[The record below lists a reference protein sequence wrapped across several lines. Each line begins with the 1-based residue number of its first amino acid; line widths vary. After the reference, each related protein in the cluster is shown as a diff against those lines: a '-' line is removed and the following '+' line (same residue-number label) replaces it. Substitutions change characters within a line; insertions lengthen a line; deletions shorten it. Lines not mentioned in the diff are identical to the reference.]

1 MCSACRLAWV
11 LLLGAIANAEELRV
25 CADPNN
31 LPYSNLA
38 ERGFENHI
46 AKVVAAD
53 LNRPLRFVWAPQR
66 GRYIRNVVKPGLCD
80 LVMGVA
86 QGFDRLETTKPYYRS
101 SYVFVVRSNAAYRP
115 ASFDDPRLA
124 AAKVGVHVMPDDGAI
139 APPAQ
144 VLYERGAG
152 RNIVWYR
159 LFPDFSQPDP
169 PSALIEGVRKG
180 DVDVAIAWGPLAGYF
195 ARQRQPL
202 LQIVPIPHQKERSIP
217 LAFNICMGARRPNH
231 ALVQQLNTIIDR
243 RQRVIHNI
251 LKSYGV
257 PLIPI
262 TKE

>member
-1 MCSACRLAWV
+1 MCSGYRLV
-11 LLLGAIANAEELRV
+11 LGLLVAALAHGQLLRV

-31 LPYSNLA
+31 LPYSNAA

-53 LNRPLRFVWAPQR
+53 LNRPMTFVWVPQR
-66 GRYIRNVVKPGLCD
+66 GRYIRNAVKPGLCD
-80 LVMGVA
+80 LVMGVV

-101 SYVFVVRSNAAYRP
+101 AYVFVVRSGGTLHP
-115 ASFDDPRLA
+115 ASFDDPQLSRVR
-124 AAKVGVHVMPDDGAI
+124 VGVHVLPDDGAI

-159 LFPDFSQPDP
+159 LFPDFSKPDP
-169 PSALIEGVRKG
+169 PSALIEGVRNG

-195 ARQRQPL
+195 ARQRRPS
-202 LQIVPIPHQKERSIP
+202 LQIVPIPHEKERSIP

-231 ALVQQLNTIIDR
+231 DLVQKLNAIIGR
-243 RQRVIHNI
+243 RQRVIQNI
-251 LKSYGV
+251 LRSYGV